1 MVERVPIDSITE
13 AQFAERYLR
22 PNRPVL
28 LTGIETL
35 AETEWVTAG
44 GTPDIE
50 YFATVFGDSSVPVAS
65 PDGSRCTMTVSE
77 YASWWRGSRA
87 GPPQYLKDWH
97 FAAQHPTYG
106 AYLTPPHVADDW
118 LNEHWFETSRIG
130 KSYNPYG
137 PCDGEGDHRFV
148 YLGPAGSR
156 TKLHADVLFSYS
168 WSLNV
173 CGVKRWRLVPAA
185 HRGLVADAYTA
196 PRAPDLASLP
206 AALEVAIT
214 VEQNPW
220 ELLFVPAAW
229 YHEVE
234 NVTDCLSINHNW
246 IHRHGARWPLVR
258 LSECAAAIRA
268 SLPADDADDAEL
280 VGSLLRRRVG
290 YDLGEL
296 QQLYEGIA
304 ARRGGDD
311 AAVARTLAG
320 EVAALLA
327 EGDDD
332 AGDDVEPPSKRKRG
346 S

>member
-1 MVERVPIDSITE
+1 MVDRVALDSISE
-13 AQFAERYLR
+13 ADFAERYLR
-22 PNRPVL
+22 QNKPVL
-28 LTGIETL
+28 LTGVGEGWRCQD
-35 AETEWVTAG
+35 WVAPELDG
-44 GTPDIE
+44 APDVAYIAAR
-50 YFATVFGDSSVPVAS
+50 FPDSSVPVAL
-65 PDGSRCTMTVSE
+65 PDGSRCTMTLAE
-77 YASWWRGSRA
+77 YNSWWRGERA
-87 GPPQYLKDWH
+87 GPPRYLKDWH
-97 FAAQHPTYG
+97 FAAQHPEYR
-106 AYLTPPHVADDW
+106 AYETPPHVADDW
-118 LNEHWFETSRIG
+118 LNDHWAALG
-130 KSYNPYG
+130 DA
-137 PCDGEGDHRFV
+137 DGDGDHRFV
-148 YLGPAGSR
+148 YLGPAGTR

-168 WSLNV
+168 WSINV

-214 VEQNPW
+214 VEQQPG

-290 YDLGEL
+290 YDLSEL

-332 AGDDVEPPSKRKRG
+332 AGDAVEPVSKRKRG

>member
-1 MVERVPIDSITE
+1 MVERVPIDSITPAE
-13 AQFAERYLR
+13 FAERYLR

-28 LTGIETL
+28 LTGVGERWHCHHWVTTNGSPYVAFL
-35 AETEWVTAG
+35 AEC
-44 GTPDIE
+44 
-50 YFATVFGDSSVPVAS
+50 FGDSRVPVAS
-65 PDGSRCTMTVSE
+65 PDGSRCTMTVTE
-77 YASWWRGSRA
+77 YASWWRGDELGARA

-97 FAAQHPTYG
+97 FAAQHPEYR
-106 AYLTPPHVADDW
+106 AYETPPHVADDW
-118 LNEHWFETSRIG
+118 LNDHWAALG
-130 KSYNPYG
+130 DA
-137 PCDGEGDHRFV
+137 DGDGDHRFV
-148 YLGPAGSR
+148 YLGPAGTR

-168 WSLNV
+168 WSINV
-173 CGVKRWRLVPAA
+173 CGVKRWRLVPDA
-185 HRGLVADAYTA
+185 HRKLVADAYTA

-206 AALEVAIT
+206 DALEVAIT
-214 VEQNPW
+214 IEQNPW

-290 YDLGEL
+290 YDLSEL

-311 AAVARTLAG
+311 AAVARALAG

-327 EGDDD
+327 EGDDG
-332 AGDDVEPPSKRKRG
+332 AGDAVEPVPKRKRG

>member
-1 MVERVPIDSITE
+1 MVERVPIVSITE
-13 AQFAERYLR
+13 AEFAERYLR

-28 LTGIETL
+28 LTGIGTL
-35 AETEWVTAG
+35 AETEWVTAD

-50 YFATVFGDSSVPVAS
+50 YLVTVFGDSSVPVAS

-97 FAAQHPTYG
+97 FAAQHPEYR
-106 AYLTPPHVADDW
+106 AYETPPHVADDW
-118 LNEHWFETSRIG
+118 LNDHWAALG
-130 KSYNPYG
+130 DA
-137 PCDGEGDHRFV
+137 DGDGDHRFV

-168 WSLNV
+168 WSINI
-173 CGVKRWRLVPAA
+173 CGVKRWRLVRDA
-185 HRGLVADAYTA
+185 HRALVSDAYTA
-196 PRAPDLASLP
+196 PRAPVGTTLP
-206 AALEVAIT
+206 EIAIT
-214 VEQNPW
+214 VEQQPG

-290 YDLGEL
+290 YDLSEL

-311 AAVARTLAG
+311 AAVARALAG

-332 AGDDVEPPSKRKRG
+332 AGDDAEPPSKRKRG

>member
-1 MVERVPIDSITE
+1 MVDRVRIASLTPE
-13 AQFAERYLR
+13 EFAERYLR

-28 LTGIETL
+28 LTGVGEL
-35 AETEWVTAG
+35 WRCQHWVTADG
-44 GTPDIE
+44 RPDIA
-50 YFATVFGDSSVPVAS
+50 FLAATFGDSSVPVAS
-65 PDGSRCTMTVSE
+65 PDGSRSTMTVAE
-77 YASWWRGSRA
+77 YVTWWRGSRA
-87 GPPQYLKDWH
+87 SGPRYLKDWH
-97 FAAQHPTYG
+97 FVAQHPEYG
-106 AYLTPPHVADDW
+106 AYETPPHVADDW
-118 LNEHWFETSRIG
+118 LNDHWAALG
-130 KSYNPYG
+130 DA
-137 PCDGEGDHRFV
+137 DGDGDHRFV
-148 YLGPAGSR
+148 YLGPAGTR

-168 WSLNV
+168 WSINV
-173 CGVKRWRLVPAA
+173 CGVKRWRLVPDA
-185 HRGLVADAYTA
+185 HRKLVADAYTA

-296 QQLYEGIA
+296 QHLYEGIA

-311 AAVARTLAG
+311 AAVARALAG

-332 AGDDVEPPSKRKRG
+332 AGDAEPPSKRTRG
-346 S
+346 DS